1 MGGILG
7 GFFLQNFSGGISC
20 EDFFGGYFLED
31 FYGRNS
37 TKSYLNIEG
46 IDLLVKILVFVKIS
60 YLRKGRK
67 EKI

>member
-1 MGGILG
+1 MEFLRRNFLG
-7 GFFLQNFSGGISC
+7 GFFGRIFMGGIFW
-20 EDFFGGYFLED
+20 EDFFE
-31 FYGRNS
+31 RNS

>member
-1 MGGILG
+1 MGGIFWEK
-7 GFFLQNFSGGISC
+7 FFGRIFW
-20 EDFFGGYFLED
+20 EDFF
-31 FYGRNS
+31 GRNS

-67 EKI
+67 VGRKN